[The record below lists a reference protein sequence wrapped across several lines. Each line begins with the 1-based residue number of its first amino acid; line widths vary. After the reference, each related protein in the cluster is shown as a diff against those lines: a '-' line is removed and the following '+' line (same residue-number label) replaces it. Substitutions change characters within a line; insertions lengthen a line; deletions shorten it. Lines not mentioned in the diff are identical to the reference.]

1 MTKADINKIK
11 KLAQDLMDTL
21 IEEQQVMANL
31 RDRASAQ
38 AQMKM
43 AIIDQLLVGMPD
55 EFTNEDIEAR
65 ADLVFQYIQ
74 QQRQYATMH

>member
-1 MTKADINKIK
+1 
-11 KLAQDLMDTL
+11 MDTL
-21 IEEQQVMANL
+21 IEQQSIMANL

-65 ADLVFQYIQ
+65 ADVVFQYVQ
-74 QQRQYATMH
+74 QQMQYATVH